1 MNDIQVGDLVY
12 AENSND
18 AYIVISIEKNIAIVE
33 RLVAVWKAKE
43 RTILPLRRIIKRGK
57 EYASYNY

>member
-43 RTILPLRRIIKRGK
+43 RKIAPLIILRKQK
-57 EYASYNY
+57 